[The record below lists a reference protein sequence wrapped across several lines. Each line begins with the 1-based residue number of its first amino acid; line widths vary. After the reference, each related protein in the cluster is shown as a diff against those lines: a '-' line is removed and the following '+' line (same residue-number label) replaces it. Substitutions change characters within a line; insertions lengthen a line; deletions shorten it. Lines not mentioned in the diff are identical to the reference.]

1 MLYLEDSMSGPNS
14 NIFTL
19 SPGSPGHT
27 PLPGARFNVS
37 PTKTESTGRSSTPP
51 NSPTLNGHKQY
62 FTNKATYDKY
72 IVAIDD
78 LHNFTNIVIVED
90 NNPHFSNDYFY
101 PFTGNN
107 NASFGLTFGRMI
119 LIAKE
124 FRNSSTGG
132 KRGQTK
138 HHKKSKRGKRTT
150 RRRA

>member
-1 MLYLEDSMSGPNS
+1 MSNPNKLYV
-14 NIFTL
+14 
-19 SPGSPGHT
+19 SPVSPGHT

-51 NSPTLNGHKQY
+51 NSPTLNGYKKY
-62 FTNKATYDKY
+62 YTNTATYDKY
-72 IVAIDD
+72 IVAIND

-101 PFTGNN
+101 PFSGNN
-107 NASFGLTFGRMI
+107 NASFGLTFGRLI

-132 KRGQTK
+132 KRHQTK
-138 HHKKSKRGKRTT
+138 HHKKSKRGKRKTL
-150 RRRA
+150 RA